1 MSYTSYS
8 SYSYSAYLDNKLC
21 CKTKTKCK
29 ECPTGPTGP
38 TGPSTAYPSFVPLSD
53 Y

>member
-21 CKTKTKCK
+21 CKTKCK
-29 ECPTGPTGP
+29 ECPTGPTGM
-38 TGPSTAYPSFVPLSD
+38 PSTAYPSFVPLSD

>member
-8 SYSYSAYLDNKLC
+8 SYSAYLDNKLC
-21 CKTKTKCK
+21 CKTKCK
-29 ECPTGPTGP
+29 ECPTGP

>member
-21 CKTKTKCK
+21 CKTKCK

-38 TGPSTAYPSFVPLSD
+38 TGPSTAYPSFVPLSH

>member
-21 CKTKTKCK
+21 CKTKCK
-29 ECPTGPTGP
+29 EYPTGMPR
-38 TGPSTAYPSFVPLSD
+38 TAYPSFAPLSD